1 MLSHSYSRQLTILE
15 PANEYTKNMLAR
27 QTNKALV
34 VITPSGYS
42 HMGSILRVIE
52 QSEVVVLNV
61 LMMQLERSQLAALN
75 AHLVIE
81 KTRPDEE
88 LLRDVSVLV
97 EVKHP
102 TPNTLEAAISRLYGA
117 GLRPLVHIVDAGLEL
132 VTPIA
137 PAAKGRDQTAAMPTT
152 AVLDNCT
159 LCLIRPRML
168 REGRVGEILQTI
180 LSAGFEISA
189 MKTMHLRTR
198 DADEFFQ
205 VYKGIVRQYHVR

>member
-1 MLSHSYSRQLTILE
+1 ME
-15 PANEYTKNMLAR
+15 AANEYTKSMIAR

-34 VITPSGYS
+34 VITPSGYN

-52 QSEVVVLNV
+52 ESEVVVLNM
-61 LMMQLERSQLAALN
+61 LMMQLDQPQLAALN
-75 AHLVIE
+75 AHLVTD
-81 KTRPDEE
+81 KTRPNEE

-102 TPNTLEAAISRLYGA
+102 TPNTLEGVINRLESS
-117 GLRPLVHIVDAGLEL
+117 GLRALVHIVEAGLEL
-132 VTPIA
+132 MT
-137 PAAKGRDQTAAMPTT
+137 PAAGKDQTTAVPTT
-152 AVLDNCT
+152 ALLDNCT

-168 REGRVGEILQTI
+168 REGRVGEMLHTI

-189 MKTMHLRTR
+189 MKTTHLRMR

-205 VYKGIVRQYHVR
+205 VYKGIIRQYHVR